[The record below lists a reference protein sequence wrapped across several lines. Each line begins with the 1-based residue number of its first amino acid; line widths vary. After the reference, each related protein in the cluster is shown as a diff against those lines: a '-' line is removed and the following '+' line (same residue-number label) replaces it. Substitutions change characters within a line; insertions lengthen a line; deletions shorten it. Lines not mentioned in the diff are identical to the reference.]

1 MGEVLKIWG
10 GVRLEGEVWLPP
22 AKNSVLPI
30 LAASLLC
37 DGPVRLRQ
45 TPRLTDVENSLAL
58 LRAAGMR
65 TAWEGEDLL
74 LAPGRAG
81 KSALPDGPVR
91 AMRSSVFY
99 LAPMLHRMG
108 EVRMTMPGGCRL
120 GPRPI
125 DIHLEGLACMGAT
138 AEWKGEQLTLS
149 APRGLYGAEFA
160 LRLPSVGA
168 TETLMMAAVKAK
180 GITVLRGAARE
191 PEVVDL
197 ARFLMAAGAHI
208 CGAGTSTIWIQGR
221 ERLSGAA
228 FRPVTDRIV
237 AATVLAAAA
246 ATGGRVTLRRCVP
259 EHLEPVVEVLTR
271 GGCRIR
277 REGPAALTLAAPAR
291 LAGAGWVTAGAYP
304 AFPTDAAPVLAAA
317 FLTAAGPSYFEDTVF
332 EHRFGCASGFSA
344 ASPARLRLRRKSRAA
359 CISYAPTTTG

>member
-1 MGEVLKIWG
+1 MKIWG
-10 GVRLEGEVWLPP
+10 GARLEGEVWLPP

-58 LRAAGMR
+58 LRAAGMC

-74 LAPGRAG
+74 LTPGRPG

-125 DIHLEGLACMGAT
+125 DIHLEGLACMGA
-138 AEWKGEQLTLS
+138 AAVWKGEQLTLS
-149 APRGLYGAEFA
+149 APDGLHGAEFA

-168 TETLMMAAVKAK
+168 TETLMMAAVKAR
-180 GITVLRGAARE
+180 GITVLHGAARE

-228 FRPVTDRIV
+228 FRPVADRIV

-246 ATGGRVTLRRCVP
+246 AMTVSLTDRLLRK
-259 EHLEPVVEVLTR
+259 LEP
-271 GGCRIR
+271 
-277 REGPAALTLAAPAR
+277 
-291 LAGAGWVTAGAYP
+291 
-304 AFPTDAAPVLAAA
+304 
-317 FLTAAGPSYFEDTVF
+317 
-332 EHRFGCASGFSA
+332 
-344 ASPARLRLRRKSRAA
+344 
-359 CISYAPTTTG
+359 

>member
-1 MGEVLKIWG
+1 MKIWG

-125 DIHLEGLACMGAT
+125 DIHLEGLACMGAA

-180 GITVLRGAARE
+180 GITVLRGAA
-191 PEVVDL
+191 
-197 ARFLMAAGAHI
+197 
-208 CGAGTSTIWIQGR
+208 
-221 ERLSGAA
+221 
-228 FRPVTDRIV
+228 
-237 AATVLAAAA
+237 
-246 ATGGRVTLRRCVP
+246 
-259 EHLEPVVEVLTR
+259 
-271 GGCRIR
+271 
-277 REGPAALTLAAPAR
+277 
-291 LAGAGWVTAGAYP
+291 
-304 AFPTDAAPVLAAA
+304 
-317 FLTAAGPSYFEDTVF
+317 
-332 EHRFGCASGFSA
+332 
-344 ASPARLRLRRKSRAA
+344 
-359 CISYAPTTTG
+359 